1 MKNYIKIGTLIFVS
15 VLAVL
20 LILTWLTQSIILSGI
35 IVLSILFSII
45 IALLIK
51 IKDEIIS
58 YIDYIS
64 SRGNQWESSV

>member
-1 MKNYIKIGTLIFVS
+1 MKDYIKIGTLIFVS

-64 SRGNQWESSV
+64 SRGNQ

>member
-64 SRGNQWESSV
+64 SRGNQ